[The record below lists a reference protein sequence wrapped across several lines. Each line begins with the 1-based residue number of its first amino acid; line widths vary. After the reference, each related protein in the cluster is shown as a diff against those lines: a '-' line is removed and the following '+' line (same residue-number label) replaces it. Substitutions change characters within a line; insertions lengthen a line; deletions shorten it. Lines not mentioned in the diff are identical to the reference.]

1 MARKPTDRPETFK
14 NSITGILREAANKN
28 KEELAEKLLTM
39 ALSGDLGAIKYIYD
53 RLEPVSQNIDV
64 TVDGKMKAVIYLP
77 KEKPLHTKREL
88 PGINE

>member
-1 MARKPTDRPETFK
+1 MARKPTNRPETFK

-39 ALSGDLGAIKYIYD
+39 AISGDLGAIKYIYD

-64 TVDGKMKAVIYLP
+64 TVDGKAVIYLP
-77 KEKPLHTKREL
+77 KEKPLYTKRDL
-88 PGINE
+88 PKINE